1 MNLNRYRPGSQFIG
15 RVGGLAVA
23 LGIGIAV
30 ANSPGI
36 ASADTGEST
45 SSESSE
51 TSAGPSVKSAEKAK
65 PAKPKKNS
73 IRDAIKRSA
82 QRDSSA
88 SPSADGEKVS
98 SATDSDTTDRPQRT
112 KPRRTER
119 PAAKVLSTLGLS
131 AEANKNP
138 VEPPPTPAEWVKAA
152 IVRREIG
159 HDAGPAKTVK
169 TAPAT
174 TVAAQTVSVSTED
187 SPLKTPEQLEAE
199 QIAARTVKTLP
210 VRLMKVVLKAG
221 FLVAGHQQFPGGPD
235 ADNLAALDNAV
246 DEFVLAAAFQQQ
258 LLNPMNP
265 KFVTQVAPPHT
276 WNGQSAG
283 GTRILYDNPDT
294 IYRFT
299 GVSASS
305 EYVIRG
311 QFYDVD
317 GDGDFRDDMPADTSF
332 SVLEGTAGTTSQLL
346 TVDDEFEIDD
356 DGSFEITVSAEPADG
371 RPNHL
376 QLTPGSTIIASRN
389 TLGDWNAEKP
399 MGLEIQRVGGPP
411 DSLFAQL
418 GGFTFLGSVV
428 NQSPVLTSLVS
439 AIPPLPNMPP
449 AVRGTVTALI
459 LIVRGANEQAKYMEL
474 ATAGDP
480 NVMSEP
486 ASNAEFLANQ
496 KQSNGQ
502 FQLDDD
508 EALVLTIDPGDAGYF
523 VVPTYNDWTI
533 TDNYW
538 DQPTS
543 LNNDQMTA
551 NPDGTYTVVIS
562 PTDPGAAN
570 WVSTG
575 GLNQGLISIRF
586 QNLGGDPNNAPR
598 IVSQQVVSHDELD
611 DLPNVEFV
619 TPEEREQQLAERRA
633 GFDKRWV

>member
-1 MNLNRYRPGSQFIG
+1 MNPNRYRPGSQFIG

-23 LGIGIAV
+23 LGIGIAL

-36 ASADTGEST
+36 ASADTGDST
-45 SSESSE
+45 AAKTSE
-51 TSAGPSVKSAEKAK
+51 TSAGPSAK
-65 PAKPKKNS
+65 PAERAKPTKPKKNS
-73 IRDAIKRSA
+73 IRESIKRSA
-82 QRDSSA
+82 KHSSA
-88 SPSADGEKVS
+88 ASDDDKKTSA
-98 SATDSDTTDRPQRT
+98 ATDSASKSEENTPDE
-112 KPRRTER
+112 PRRPER
-119 PAAKVLSTLGLS
+119 TVPKALSALSLSTK
-131 AEANKNP
+131 ANRDP
-138 VEPPPTPAEWVKAA
+138 VTPPPTPADWVKAA

-169 TAPAT
+169 IAPAT
-174 TVAAQTVSVSTED
+174 TVAAQTVSVSTQD

-235 ADNLAALDNAV
+235 ADNLAALDDAV

-276 WNGQSAG
+276 WNGQSSG

-311 QFYDVD
+311 KFYDVD

-346 TVDDEFEIDD
+346 TVDDEFEIDE

-399 MGLEIQRVGGPP
+399 MDLEITRVGGPA

-428 NQSPVLTSLVS
+428 NQNPMLTSLVS

-449 AVRGTVTALI
+449 ALRGTVTALI
-459 LIVRGANEQAKYMEL
+459 LIVRGVNEQAKYMEL

-502 FQLDDD
+502 FQLGDD

-523 VVPTYNDWTI
+523 IVPTYNDWTI
-533 TDNYW
+533 TGNYW

-543 LNNDQMTA
+543 LNNEQMSM
-551 NPDGTYTVVIS
+551 NSDGTYTVVIS

-633 GFDKRWV
+633 GFDTRWV

>member
-1 MNLNRYRPGSQFIG
+1 MNPNRYRPGSQFIG

-45 SSESSE
+45 ASESSE
-51 TSAGPSVKSAEKAK
+51 TSAGPSVNPAEKAK

-73 IRDAIKRSA
+73 IREAIKRSA
-82 QRDSSA
+82 KQSSTDAASDDEKTSSA
-88 SPSADGEKVS
+88 SDSESAD
-98 SATDSDTTDRPQRT
+98 RPSR

-119 PAAKVLSTLGLS
+119 PVSRALS
-131 AEANKNP
+131 ALNPSAEVNRDP
-138 VEPPPTPAEWVKAA
+138 VEPPPTPAEWIKAA

-159 HDAGPAKTVK
+159 HDAATANTVK
-169 TAPAT
+169 TAPT
-174 TVAAQTVSVSTED
+174 TSVAAQTVSVSTED

-199 QIAARTVKTLP
+199 QIAAQTVKTLP

-221 FLVAGHQQFPGGPD
+221 FLIAGHQQFPGGPD

-246 DEFVLAAAFQQQ
+246 DEFALAAAFQQQ

-276 WNGQSAG
+276 WNGQSSG

-346 TVDDEFEIDD
+346 TVDDEFEIND
-356 DGSFEITVSAEPADG
+356 DGTFEITVSAEPADG

-399 MGLEIQRVGGPP
+399 MGLEIERVGGPP

-428 NQSPVLTSLVS
+428 NRSPVLTSLVS
-439 AIPPLPNMPP
+439 AVPPLPNMPP

-459 LIVRGANEQAKYMEL
+459 LIVRGVNEQAKYMEL

-502 FQLDDD
+502 FQLDDH

-533 TDNYW
+533 TGNYW
-538 DQPTS
+538 DQPAS
-543 LNNDQMTA
+543 LNNEQMTA

-586 QNLGGDPNNAPR
+586 QNLGGDPDNAPR

-633 GFDKRWV
+633 GFDTRWV